1 MRKITKEIVAAFM
14 KRETK
19 KIGNSRTDGTTLFLH
34 DNAIAKWDAEG
45 RLWVTNAGWWS
56 TTTKERLNGL
66 PGVELYQKDFTWYLN
81 GWRWNGQWVRIRQPY
96 QVR

>member
-1 MRKITKEIVAAFM
+1 MRKITKEIVSAFM
-14 KRETK
+14 NHETK
-19 KIGNSRTDGTTLFLH
+19 KIGNSRTDGMTLYLH

-66 PGVELYQKDFTWYLN
+66 PGVMLCQKKFTWYLN
-81 GWRWNGQWVRIRQPY
+81 EEPWNGDWTIINQW
-96 QVR
+96 